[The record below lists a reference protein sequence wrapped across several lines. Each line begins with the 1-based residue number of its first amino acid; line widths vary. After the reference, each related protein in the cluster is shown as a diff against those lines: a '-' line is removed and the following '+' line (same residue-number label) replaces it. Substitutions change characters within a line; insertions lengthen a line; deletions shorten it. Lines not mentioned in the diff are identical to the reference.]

1 MRLTHTYTHKHAYSN
16 PYGKKTLK
24 TRFIEYHEA
33 FKTNTAWKCPRSF
46 SGPYSVRMRGNTDQK
61 NSENGQFSRSATPF
75 YFLKKKLN
83 NLSLYILPCSFPI
96 FSPSKE
102 MTKLWV
108 GVFVQTTLC
117 CYTEVAPGVVA
128 ATETQLSDGTTA
140 WFETLKVKQKNDII
154 CLKMLLCKILIYNL
168 KLKQMVK
175 LVETL
180 TSSGFSAVIRAAITW
195 PFGFIDS

>member
-1 MRLTHTYTHKHAYSN
+1 MSTEFFWTVFSPNAGK
-16 PYGKKTLK
+16 YGPEKLRKRTIFTQCNAIL
-24 TRFIEYHEA
+24 
-33 FKTNTAWKCPRSF
+33 F
-46 SGPYSVRMRGNTDQK
+46 S
-61 NSENGQFSRSATPF
+61 E
-75 YFLKKKLN
+75 KKLN
-83 NLSLYILPCSFPI
+83 NLSLYRLPCSFPI

>member
-1 MRLTHTYTHKHAYSN
+1 MRTQIRMEKKLWKLGLLSIMKPSKLTLRESVHGVFLDRIQSECGEIRTRKTPKTDNFHAVQRHSIFW
-16 PYGKKTLK
+16 KKT
-24 TRFIEYHEA
+24 
-33 FKTNTAWKCPRSF
+33 
-46 SGPYSVRMRGNTDQK
+46 
-61 NSENGQFSRSATPF
+61 
-75 YFLKKKLN
+75 N
-83 NLSLYILPCSFPI
+83 NLSLYILPCNFPI